1 MGFGANPFLVL
12 KTSLVDK
19 RLVPLFKVEVVGFQS
34 SSSAAIML
42 SFIKGMIRF
51 TFFLPGASF
60 TDCWDSL
67 IAREVSPACEQVSK
81 VLILV
86 SLDSL
91 ACKGADVLV
100 LIGKI
105 KLDGSVSWRVT
116 ALSVMDLVELAIG
129 LFCWR
134 VRFHLTSGKS
144 CVALGGTS

>member
-1 MGFGANPFLVL
+1 
-12 KTSLVDK
+12 
-19 RLVPLFKVEVVGFQS
+19 
-34 SSSAAIML
+34 ML

-60 TDCWDSL
+60 TDCWNSL

-91 ACKGADVLV
+91 ACKGANVLV
-100 LIGKI
+100 LCAKLQKTHHITESMTLLSLRFTKSLLTIGKI